1 MVTVLQPNVSIQGGS
16 MYSLSSFDV
25 SRFNQNFRLSVR
37 FGELTEPEEFFR
49 FHNHSEL
56 LGLANTI
63 LSFQTLARSQQSR
76 VLSVTLREEPLNSI
90 TNPTHLYLSTHTTSG
105 FQQE

>member
-1 MVTVLQPNVSIQGGS
+1 

-63 LSFQTLARSQQSR
+63 LSFQVIHL
-76 VLSVTLREEPLNSI
+76 LSVSLILTAVYVFKCQFCRHWRDHSN
-90 TNPTHLYLSTHTTSG
+90 
-105 FQQE
+105 QEYYQ